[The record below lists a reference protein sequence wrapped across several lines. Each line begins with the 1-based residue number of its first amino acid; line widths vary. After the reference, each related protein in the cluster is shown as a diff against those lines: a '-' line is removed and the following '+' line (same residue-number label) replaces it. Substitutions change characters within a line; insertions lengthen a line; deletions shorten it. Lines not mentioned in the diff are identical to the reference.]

1 MTRGTSYKF
10 TLLERFI
17 IRSSWEI
24 MHNSFLEN
32 PICIRLVALE
42 REQRGI
48 PQVAISELKD
58 PKVQNYSHFDRAPKI
73 KKKQDKEV

>member
-1 MTRGTSYKF
+1 
-10 TLLERFI
+10 
-17 IRSSWEI
+17 
-24 MHNSFLEN
+24 
-32 PICIRLVALE
+32 VALE